1 MGEGMGWALFSGA
14 GKQKD
19 GEIAGKKLSTEIHY
33 FPPYLMK
40 KQEIAKK
47 LSSLMGFQI
56 QE

>member
-1 MGEGMGWALFSGA
+1 MEGGEALLSGA
-14 GKQKD
+14 GKHKD
-19 GEIAGKKLSTEIHY
+19 DEIAGKKLSTEIHY
-33 FPPYLMK
+33 FFPYLMK